1 MLSKWCLSSI
11 STWRWMSREHHARM
25 FQRFSDFDVSHKSI
39 QIYVLCFLIT
49 PFTRYSAMCCGGFL
63 GSIST
68 HIGQL
73 TALEALHLQS
83 NLLAGTIPTQIGRLT
98 ALNELRLQVNQFT
111 GTLPSEMS
119 RLTRLSRFLV
129 NNNALFGPI
138 PTIPSQILF
147 CQLGDTPMPIR
158 NCFTCNNLPAQCQA
172 SCQTEL
178 PCLQPSELTNGPRTT
193 PFRPSIPFGSGTIGV
208 IPSFD
213 FTLRTQSSGASTT
226 TAESTVSVSVAL
238 EESITD
244 MESGPINAKLITII
258 AASVGGFLL
267 LVGVTAVV
275 VCVVCTRRAK
285 RDARI
290 FAVTSSNAARKSAA
304 ADQYSSGDVVNF
316 GTTTSAGTQ
325 STSASNTSSYA
336 SAGFV
341 SARDEYDS
349 GNVFL

>member
-1 MLSKWCLSSI
+1 
-11 STWRWMSREHHARM
+11 M
-25 FQRFSDFDVSHKSI
+25 FQRFSDFDVSQANQFESMFSYHLHHS
-39 QIYVLCFLIT
+39 T
-49 PFTRYSAMCCGGFL
+49 YSAMCCGNFL

-68 HIGQL
+68 RIGLL
-73 TALEALHLQS
+73 TALESLHLQS
-83 NLLAGTIPTQIGRLT
+83 NLLTGIVPTQIGRLT
-98 ALNELRLQVNQFT
+98 ALNELRLQFNQFT

-138 PTIPSQILF
+138 PTIPSQISF
-147 CQLGDTPMPIR
+147 CQLGDSPMPMPFR
-158 NCFTCNNLPAQCQA
+158 NCFMCNNLPVECRA
-172 SCQTEL
+172 SCQTEM
-178 PCLQPSELTNGPRTT
+178 PCLQPAELTNGPRTT
-193 PFRPSIPFGSGTIGV
+193 PFRPSIGLGTISLMPP
-208 IPSFD
+208 IN
-213 FTLRTQSSGASTT
+213 FTLRVPTSGGASTT
-226 TAESTVSVSVAL
+226 TAESNVSVTVAL
-238 EESITD
+238 EESMTD
-244 MESGPINAKLITII
+244 MESGPISVKLITII

-267 LVGVTAVV
+267 VVGVTAVV

-290 FAVTSSNAARKSAA
+290 FAVTSSNAARKAAA

-336 SAGFV
+336 SAGFA

-349 GNVFL
+349 GNVYL